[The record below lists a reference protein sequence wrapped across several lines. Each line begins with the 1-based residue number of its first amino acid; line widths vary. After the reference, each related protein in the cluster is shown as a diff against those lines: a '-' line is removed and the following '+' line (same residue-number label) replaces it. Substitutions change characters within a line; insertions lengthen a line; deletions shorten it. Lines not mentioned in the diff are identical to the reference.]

1 LVQELIINVYE
12 EFKRYCER
20 TGKNP
25 TTNLTIQKE
34 ESVSTRRNVGSNL
47 NSISKDGAAENY

>member
-1 LVQELIINVYE
+1 VYE

-47 NSISKDGAAENY
+47 NSISNDGATENY